1 MISLRRIFF
10 GMGLYAAYIFAII
23 AIAEPRNNTV
33 LYLVLL
39 AAGSILFLWGMF
51 SGFLMQPGNYRRIKA
66 NGVEADATIIAINDT
81 GVTLNK
87 NPVAKLRLGVQPMGM
102 AAYEVEVK
110 AMVSRLAVPR
120 PGDGV
125 RVKFDP
131 NKPEDVIV
139 I

>member
-10 GMGLYAAYIFAII
+10 GVAVYAAYIFAII
-23 AIAEPRNNTV
+23 AIAEPRNNTG
-33 LYLVLL
+33 LYLALL
-39 AAGSILFLWGMF
+39 AIGSALFLWGMF

-66 NGVEADATIIAINDT
+66 NGVEAEATILAISDT
-81 GVTLNK
+81 GVTINK
-87 NPVAKLRLGVQPMGM
+87 NPVAKLRLRVQPLGM

-110 AMVSRLAVPR
+110 TMVSRLAIPR

-139 I
+139 V

>member
-23 AIAEPRNNTV
+23 ALAEPRRNST
-33 LYLVLL
+33 LYIVLL
-39 AAGSILFLWGMF
+39 AAGTAVFLAAMF
-51 SGFLMQPGNYRRIKA
+51 SGFLTTPGNYRRIKA
-66 NGVEADATIIAINDT
+66 NGVEAAATILAISDT
-81 GVTLNK
+81 GVTINK
-87 NPVAKLRLGVQPMGM
+87 NPYVKLRLRVEPMGM
-102 AAYEVEVK
+102 MAYETEVK
-110 AMVSRLAVPR
+110 AMVSRIAIPR
-120 PGDGV
+120 PGEGV

>member
-23 AIAEPRNNTV
+23 ALAEPRRNPT
-33 LYLVLL
+33 LYIVLL
-39 AAGSILFLWGMF
+39 AAGSALFLWAMF
-51 SGFLMQPGNYRRIKA
+51 SGWLTTPGNYRRIKA
-66 NGVEADATIIAINDT
+66 NGVEAQATILAISDT
-81 GVTLNK
+81 GVTINK
-87 NPVAKLRLGVQPMGM
+87 NPYVKLRLRVQPMGM
-102 AAYEVEVK
+102 MAYETDVK
-110 AMVSRLAVPR
+110 AMVSRIAIPR

-139 I
+139 M

>member
-87 NPVAKLRLGVQPMGM
+87 NPVAKLRLRVQPMGM

>member
-1 MISLRRIFF
+1 MITMRRIFF
-10 GMGLYAAYIFAII
+10 GIGLYTAYIFAII

-33 LYLVLL
+33 WYLVLL

-66 NGVEADATIIAINDT
+66 NGVEAEATILSLSDT

-87 NPVAKLRLGVQPMGM
+87 NPVAKLRLRVQPMGL

-110 AMVSRLAVPR
+110 AMVSRLAIPR

-139 I
+139 V